1 MTREGTCAAAS
12 RTESCIDGRTTHK
25 PNQSSKTSPSCEH
38 QMLEWLQ
45 RGEAE
50 VATAL
55 PRIWAALG
63 QLSPQ
68 GELQQGVKIP
78 PLLPALR
85 VLISSGEG
93 LPWATARVISERL
106 AAPTCRVINL
116 YGSTETTGDATVFE
130 IKDFDASGTLVP
142 SGKPIAGASVIIV
155 REESKAVYGLC
166 PRGEE
171 GQVAVGGAVLAGG
184 RLGAMSQVEPL
195 PLVSI
200 ADEKAGKT
208 NLQEMPL
215 SGARYYLMGD
225 MGVLDSS
232 GTLQLLGR
240 NSQFVKL
247 SGRLGVSLV

>member
-1 MTREGTCAAAS
+1 M
-12 RTESCIDGRTTHK
+12 DGCKTHK
-25 PNQSSKTSPSCEH
+25 PSQFSITIFSCKS

-63 QLSPQ
+63 QLSPR
-68 GELQQGVKIP
+68 GELQQGAKTP

-85 VLISSGEG
+85 LLISSGEG

-106 AAPTCRVINL
+106 VAPTCRVINL
-116 YGSTETTGDATVFE
+116 YGSTETTGDATAFE
-130 IKDFDASGTLVP
+130 IKEFDASGTLVP
-142 SGKPIAGASVIIV
+142 SGKPIAGASVAVV
-155 REESKAVYGLC
+155 REESKGVYRLC
-166 PRGEE
+166 PAGEE

-184 RLGAMSQVEPL
+184 RLGTTGQVEPL
-195 PLVSI
+195 PLVSV
-200 ADEKAGKT
+200 AYQKAGTT
-208 NLQEMPL
+208 NEQDMPL
-215 SGARYYLMGD
+215 TGAQSYLTGD

-232 GTLQLLGR
+232 GTLHLLGR

-247 SGRLGVSLV
+247 SGRLGVSLAQVRQTMRSEHLLF